1 MTKIPLKKTNFGI
14 PLPIKYIP
22 TIPTTMQVNK
32 NPIILLRRCARLW
45 PASDIMYHMLSFRF
59 RLLLDFLLHFFGV
72 KMLFPEK
79 YYCFRL
85 IDFFSL
91 LNTKRWMFSCRPF
104 VENESTWIFDT
115 LEKSYCWSGQK
126 CDFWMLR
133 HWDRK
138 I

>member
-22 TIPTTMQVNK
+22 TILTIPTMQVNK

-59 RLLLDFLLHFFGV
+59 RLLLDFLLHFFTP
-72 KMLFPEK
+72 KK
-79 YYCFRL
+79 CFFCRKN
-85 IDFFSL
+85 ITAFASST
-91 LNTKRWMFSCRPF
+91 NTKRWMFSCRPF